1 MESTMNPTQS
11 HLDLAAV
18 MIKAQLKLPL
28 VQNKTQIKLKNL
40 ENLLTIARDQVAC
53 GDLLTR
59 ADIRHLNKAF
69 DELSER

>member
-1 MESTMNPTQS
+1 MNPSQN

-18 MIKAQLKLPL
+18 LVKAQLKLPL

-40 ENLLTIARDQVAC
+40 ENLLTTARDQVAC
-53 GDLLTR
+53 GELLTNI
-59 ADIRHLNKAF
+59 DIHHINKAF

>member
-1 MESTMNPTQS
+1 MNPSQN

-18 MIKAQLKLPL
+18 LVKAQLKLPL

-40 ENLLTIARDQVAC
+40 ENLLTTARDQVAC
-53 GDLLTR
+53 CELLTNI
-59 ADIRHLNKAF
+59 DIRHINKAF